1 MVVYIFITNKDISFY
16 IQTGHIQPIA
26 TIFTADHTVA
36 RLNTSDMVQLQHSH
50 SRKSTVTLRLYAIM
64 VWCAPLL
71 FGYMPSCC
79 MFYYNLYILGN
90 RGH

>member
-1 MVVYIFITNKDISFY
+1 MVVYIVITNKDISFY

-36 RLNTSDMVQLQHSH
+36 RLNTSNMVRLQHSH
-50 SRKSTVTLRLYAIM
+50 SRKFTVTLRPYAIM

-71 FGYMPSCC
+71 FGP
-79 MFYYNLYILGN
+79 I
-90 RGH
+90 